1 MTTNTKN
8 SFTRFAAAAKDC
20 FYVNS
25 FRADLV
31 QCRQSLENGRRN
43 ARRSGMLDE
52 HFGSALDDNDIK
64 MYGDNEYRPGL
75 LNPFHKW

>member
-31 QCRQSLENGRRN
+31 QCDRALKMDGEMHVEAECLSLI
-43 ARRSGMLDE
+43 
-52 HFGSALDDNDIK
+52 HI
-64 MYGDNEYRPGL
+64 
-75 LNPFHKW
+75 

>member
-31 QCRQSLENGRRN
+31 QCDSALKMDGEMHVEAECWMNI
-43 ARRSGMLDE
+43 LD
-52 HFGSALDDNDIK
+52 ALDDNDIK
-64 MYGDNEYRPGL
+64 MYVDNEYRPGL